1 MRVDFERYPLENGLV
16 LLVYPRQNLP
26 LVSISGSVLVGTDQN
41 PFGSP
46 GCAALTARML
56 DEGTQRYAFRQ
67 ISALVEDVGGDLST
81 FSQRE
86 LSGVCLELGSEHLVL
101 GLELLEQL
109 LCRPIFP
116 RDRFER
122 ERQIAISS
130 LQSLEDDPPS
140 VASGLLNRS
149 IYGGGPLQYPTLGT
163 VGSLRGLRVEDLR
176 SFHRRKYAPQ
186 NSTVV
191 VVGEVQPDQVLE
203 HCRRLFSDWN
213 TPDYERSHIPPLKRQ
228 ESRRFERKH
237 MPKEQVHIFVGHLG
251 VTRNNRDFPA
261 LEVLDVVLGSGPG
274 FTSRIPRRLRDE
286 QGLAYSTSSDLCSS
300 SGLYPGRFAA
310 YICTSMANRTRALE
324 ALLAE
329 VLTLVD
335 HGVTEEELSMAQD
348 FLTGSFAFH
357 FQSND
362 AIARFLTAIEV
373 LRMGRNYTSEYADRI
388 RAVTSAE
395 VERVARQYLDT
406 INYTGVVVG
415 PLDGKNLQSLEDAGA
430 D

>member
-1 MRVDFERYPLENGLV
+1 MRIDFERYLLDNGLV
-16 LLVYPRQNLP
+16 LLVFPRKGLP
-26 LVSISGSVLVGTDQN
+26 LVSISGAVLVGTDQN
-41 PFGSP
+41 PLQSP
-46 GCAALTARML
+46 GCASLTARML

-67 ISALVEDVGGDLST
+67 IFGLVEDVGGDLST
-81 FSQRE
+81 FSERE
-86 LSGVCLELGSEHLVL
+86 LSGVCLELGSEHMVL
-101 GLELLEQL
+101 GLALLEQL
-109 LCRPIFP
+109 LCHPTFP

-130 LQSLEDDPPS
+130 LQSMEDDPPS
-140 VASGLLNRS
+140 VGSGLLNRS
-149 IYGGGPLQYPTLGT
+149 IYRGGPLQYPNLGT
-163 VGSLRGLRVEDLR
+163 TGSLGGLTVEDLR

-191 VVGEVQPDQVLE
+191 VVGEVEPQAVLE
-203 HCRRLFSDWN
+203 QCGQRFSDWN
-213 TPDYERSHIPPLKRQ
+213 NPHYERSSIPPLRRQ
-228 ESRRFERKH
+228 QSRWFERKH
-237 MPKEQVHIFVGHLG
+237 MPKEQVHIFLGHLG
-251 VTRNNRDFPA
+251 VRRNNLDFPV

-310 YICTSMANRTRALE
+310 YVCTSMANRTRALE

-329 VLTLVD
+329 VQTLID
-335 HGVTEEELSMAQD
+335 HGVTEAELSMAQD

-373 LRMGRNYTSEYADRI
+373 LRMGRNYASQYAEKI
-388 RAVTSAE
+388 GAVTCAD
-395 VERVARQYLDT
+395 VQRVARKYLDT
-406 INYTGVVVG
+406 INYTDVMVG
-415 PLDGKNLQSLEDAGA
+415 PLDGKNSQALEDSG
-430 D
+430 DD